1 MTPWIF
7 FFSFWNKDFFLQQT
21 HKEWQRVFFLSAA
34 IYVIGALVYLVL
46 SSGEI
51 QDWAKG
57 KVDEESVE
65 LKDKTTDEKAKEAG
79 EK

>member
-1 MTPWIF
+1 M
-7 FFSFWNKDFFLQQT
+7 
-21 HKEWQRVFFLSAA
+21 FFLSAG
-34 IYVIGALVYLVL
+34 IYVVGALMYLVL

-65 LKDKTTDEKAKEAG
+65 LKDKSADEKAKEAG
-79 EK
+79 VEPNVRT